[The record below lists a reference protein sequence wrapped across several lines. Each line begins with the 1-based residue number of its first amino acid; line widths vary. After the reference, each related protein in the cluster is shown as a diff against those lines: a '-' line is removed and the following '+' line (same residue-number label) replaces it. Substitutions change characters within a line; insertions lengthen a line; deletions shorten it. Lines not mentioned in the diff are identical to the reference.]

1 MGRSAG
7 TIALALTLFAS
18 ADAISLSI
26 EPALKDKTSDKK
38 FFGPPFP
45 ADYAEDTR
53 PVVQK
58 HILDKLKGP
67 EQPYP
72 ALQSKK
78 DYDSDFVKD
87 ENSDTGAWQAQF
99 EYDALRKKLAQA
111 EADEKNAQGK
121 ADKEGGDT
129 AGAQRDADEAAK
141 KAADAQKELDGATAD
156 QDSAAKTAD
165 DFDGPPSAEK
175 LEELKKAVAQ
185 AEEKFAKEKTDFE
198 KCQKQ
203 LDDAK
208 ANLEALKKQQAD
220 MEAELAKATQ
230 LWVEQKTTKLN
241 IQKTKADA
249 AAKAHQEKLSAAHE
263 KLADAQKAKAA
274 VDKTLA
280 KEKAEHEAA
289 LQSLHKEQAEM
300 KQAKSDLEATAAKLQ
315 KLRGYKPA
323 EVPAK
328 SGAKMASAVLS
339 MVAILATQNL

>member
-1 MGRSAG
+1 
-7 TIALALTLFAS
+7 
-18 ADAISLSI
+18 
-26 EPALKDKTSDKK
+26 LKDKTSDKK

-175 LEELKKAVAQ
+175 LEELKKAVADAEQ
-185 AEEKFAKEKTDFE
+185 RYEKQKKAFEECERQLEAAKKEVEDLKAKQVVMEQQLAADTKLWEEK
-198 KCQKQ
+198 
-203 LDDAK
+203 
-208 ANLEALKKQQAD
+208 
-220 MEAELAKATQ
+220 
-230 LWVEQKTTKLN
+230 KTTKLN
-241 IQKTKADA
+241 LKKSRQTAATEKVKTALDTL
-249 AAKAHQEKLSAAHE
+249 AKAEKVKVDME
-263 KLADAQKAKAA
+263 KALAVQKVESEKAQKS
-274 VDKTLA
+274 LA
-280 KEKAEHEAA
+280 KEKADMVNLDKALAA
-289 LQSLHKEQAEM
+289 AS
-300 KQAKSDLEATAAKLQ
+300 TKLQ
-315 KLRGYKPA
+315 QLHGYKPA
-323 EVPAK
+323 
-328 SGAKMASAVLS
+328 
-339 MVAILATQNL
+339 VAAATATQSTGAVSWIKSLWR

>member
-1 MGRSAG
+1 M
-7 TIALALTLFAS
+7 LALVMALPALTGAM
-18 ADAISLSI
+18 SLSI
-26 EPALKDKTSDKK
+26 EPSLKDKSSDKK
-38 FFGPPFP
+38 FFGPPYP
-45 ADYAEDTR
+45 ADYVEDTR

-58 HILDKLKGP
+58 HVLDKLKGP

-72 ALQSKK
+72 ALQSKGT
-78 DYDSDFVKD
+78 YESDFVKD

-99 EYDALRKKLAQA
+99 EYDALRKKIAQE

-121 ADKEGGDT
+121 ADKEAGDA
-129 AGAQRDADEAAK
+129 AGAQKDADEAGK
-141 KAADAQKELDGATAD
+141 KAADAQKELDGAAAD
-156 QDSAAKTAD
+156 QDAASKDAD
-165 DFDGPPSAEK
+165 DFGGPPTAEK
-175 LEELKKAVAQ
+175 LEELKKAVAE
-185 AEEKFAKEKTDFE
+185 AEANYAKEKKDFE

-220 MEAELAKATQ
+220 MEAELAKATS

-241 IQKTKADA
+241 IQKAKQDA

-274 VDKTLA
+274 VDETLA

-289 LQSLHKEQAEM
+289 LKSLHKEQAEM
-300 KQAKSDLEATAAKLQ
+300 KQAKSDLDATAAKLQ

-323 EVPAK
+323 EVPTK
-328 SGAKMASAVLS
+328 SGATTASAVLS
-339 MVAILATQNL
+339 MFAVLAMQIL